1 MPRLVYAIGA
11 AAAAAALALS
21 TAVTTALPA
30 TAAAAEQPSTTH
42 ATYYLALGD
51 SLSVGDQPNAK
62 GVTLPTSHGYADQ
75 LYATLHKTDASLH
88 FYKLGCP
95 GETSATMNKGGVC
108 GYKGDDRYSLTAR
121 KGNQLAAA
129 LDFIQRHRGQ
139 VTLITLDIGANDL
152 NGCIALGSIPKIEN
166 CVPPVFAAIEKNLAA
181 TLEALRAAAPKAT
194 IAGMTYYDP
203 ELVAWL
209 TGKSGQTF
217 AQGSVA
223 LAGVFGEILT
233 GVYEK
238 LGALVADM
246 FTSFD
251 TTDITQLVNVPGHGK
266 LPKDVAVIC
275 KWTFECTRPPIGP
288 DEHGTNQGY
297 GAMSSTFLATLRK
310 AGFKA

>member
-1 MPRLVYAIGA
+1 MPRLAHAIGA

-21 TAVTTALPA
+21 TAATTVALP
-30 TAAAAEQPSTTH
+30 AAAAEQPSTTQ

-51 SLSVGDQPNAK
+51 SLATGDQPNAK

-75 LYATLHKTDASLH
+75 LYATLHRTDASLR

-95 GETSATMNKGGVC
+95 GETSATLIKGGIC

-129 LDFIQRHRGQ
+129 LAFLKAHSGH

-152 NGCIALGSIPKIEN
+152 NGCIALGTITKIEN
-166 CVPPVFAAIEKNLAA
+166 CLPPVFTAVENNLAM

-194 IAGMTYYDP
+194 IVGMTYYDP
-203 ELVAWL
+203 ELEAWL
-209 TGKSGQTF
+209 TGKAGQTF
-217 AQGSVA
+217 AKDSIA
-223 LAGVFGEILT
+223 LAGIFGEVLS

-238 LGALVADM
+238 LGVLIADV

-251 TTDITQLVNVPGHGK
+251 TTDDTQFVNVPGHGK
-266 LPKDVAVIC
+266 LPKDVALIC
-275 KWTFECTRPPIGP
+275 KWTYECAPHPVGP
-288 DEHGTNQGY
+288 NEHGTTQGY
-297 GAMSSTFLATLRK
+297 GAMSSTFQATLRK
-310 AGFKA
+310 AGFKG